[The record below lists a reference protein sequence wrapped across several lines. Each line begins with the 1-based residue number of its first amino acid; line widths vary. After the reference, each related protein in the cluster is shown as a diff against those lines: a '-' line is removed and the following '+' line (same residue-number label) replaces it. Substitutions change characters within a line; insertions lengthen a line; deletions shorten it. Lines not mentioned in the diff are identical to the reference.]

1 MREASPRDA
10 LGEEEEEEEALGT
23 EGGEKERERGKGAET
38 RDFGKWRRRSR
49 VEEMEKVVQKILPPF
64 SSFSLVSL
72 SHTLTFL

>member
-10 LGEEEEEEEALGT
+10 LGEEEEEERALGT
-23 EGGEKERERGKGAET
+23 EGGKERERGKGAET
-38 RDFGKWRRRSR
+38 RDFGKWRRRRR